1 MIPGEVFKNRIKEIT
16 ADMEKTDGATEQSLA
31 KLKAHFGVELPAV
44 YIEFMRAT
52 NGADGPIGNI
62 EYLQIWPAEEIIEL
76 DLLRVDMKE
85 EYPEWLLLNTI
96 RREASQPLLRQELTT
111 QSSFENERVGHRL

>member
-1 MIPGEVFKNRIKEIT
+1 
-16 ADMEKTDGATEQSLA
+16 MEKTDGATEQSLD
-31 KLKAHFGVELPAV
+31 KLSAHFGVELPAA

-62 EYLQIWPAEEIIEL
+62 EYLHIWPAEEIIEL

-85 EYPEWLLLNTI
+85 EHPEWLLLNTI

-111 QSSFENERVGHRL
+111 QSSFENERVGHHL